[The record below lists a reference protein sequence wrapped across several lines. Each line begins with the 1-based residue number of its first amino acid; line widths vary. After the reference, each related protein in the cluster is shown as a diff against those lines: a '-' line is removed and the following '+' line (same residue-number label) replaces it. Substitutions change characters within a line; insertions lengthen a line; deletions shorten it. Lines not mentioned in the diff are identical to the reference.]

1 MILTCPEC
9 STRYQAKDAAF
20 LPAGRRVRC
29 AKCGHSWHQHPPVA
43 EAEPQAEAPPAPP
56 TPEPEEPAAAEPE
69 APEPPPEPEPSPAKA
84 EDATEAAEPPE
95 PAEAVPQ
102 EPARSINRLAVAGGW
117 LGLVVVILVIGWAAV
132 SYRQQVATLWP
143 QSATLYSALG
153 LPVNAR
159 GIAFTD
165 VSYHRE
171 TEDKQSV
178 LAVTGKLV
186 NISSRELAVP
196 PVRVTLS
203 DAKGRELYHWDFTP
217 DVAVLRAGQ
226 SVGFLTRLSSPPD
239 AARHLKLEFAGKK
252 G

>member
-9 STRYQAKDAAF
+9 STRYQANDAAF

-29 AKCGHSWHQHPPVA
+29 AKCGHSWHQDPPVA
-43 EAEPQAEAPPAPP
+43 E
-56 TPEPEEPAAAEPE
+56 PEPEIEEQSVAVPERATPAAFE
-69 APEPPPEPEPSPAKA
+69 AAAPVA
-84 EDATEAAEPPE
+84 EAAEAAPR
-95 PAEAVPQ
+95 
-102 EPARSINRLAVAGGW
+102 ARARWMDRLAVAGGW
-117 LGLVVVILVIGWAAV
+117 LGLVIVILVIGWAAV

-165 VSYHRE
+165 VTYHRE
-171 TEDKQSV
+171 TEDRQTV

-186 NISSRELAVP
+186 NISGREIAVP
-196 PVRVTLS
+196 QVRVTLTG
-203 DAKGRELYHWDFTP
+203 DDGRELYHWDFTP

-226 SVGFLTRLSSPPD
+226 SVDFLTRLSSPPD
-239 AARHLKLEFAGKK
+239 AARHLKLQFADKNG
-252 G
+252 

>member
-9 STRYQAKDAAF
+9 STRYQANDAAF

-29 AKCGHSWHQHPPVA
+29 AKCGHSWHQDPPVGETEVESELEGEAAPA
-43 EAEPQAEAPPAPP
+43 ESAPAFGRRA
-56 TPEPEEPAAAEPE
+56 EPAAVDE
-69 APEPPPEPEPSPAKA
+69 AFVEKRAPGMG
-84 EDATEAAEPPE
+84 
-95 PAEAVPQ
+95 
-102 EPARSINRLAVAGGW
+102 RLALVGGW
-117 LGLVVVILVIGWAAV
+117 LGLLVVILLIGWAAV
-132 SYRQQVATLWP
+132 SYRQDVATLWP

-153 LPVNAR
+153 LPVNVH

-171 TEDKQSV
+171 TEDKQTV

-186 NISSRELAVP
+186 NVSGHELAVP
-196 PVRVTLS
+196 RIRVTLTGE
-203 DAKGRELYHWDFTP
+203 DGRELYHWDFTP

-226 SVGFLTRLSSPPD
+226 SVNFLTRLSSPPGG
-239 AARHLKLEFAGKK
+239 ARHLKLQFADSK